1 VTALLGPS
9 GARLVAATVVVS
21 TLGCNAAAVI
31 AISRACYAMASDGLF
46 FKAAAAVHPRYRTP
60 HVAIMLTCGWSALLT
75 LTGTYEQLFTWVTF
89 ASVAFGVLGGLAIF
103 RLRRLKP
110 DAARPYKT

>member
-1 VTALLGPS
+1 
-9 GARLVAATVVVS
+9 
-21 TLGCNAAAVI
+21 
-31 AISRACYAMASDGLF
+31 MF

-60 HVAIMLTCGWSALLT
+60 HVAIAMTCAWSALLA

-89 ASVAFGVLGGLAIF
+89 ASVTFGVLGGIAIF

-110 DAARPYKT
+110 DRRGHTGPGAIRWCPRCLSRARRAGRQHGH